1 MGYHKVEETI
11 MCVPANNLKK
21 KKKKTKSK
29 SKSKMKKKKKLNV
42 ALYHQPSSVRPVST
56 INEHDMRMH

>member
-21 KKKKTKSK
+21 KKKN
-29 SKSKMKKKKKLNV
+29 KKKRNQNQNQK
-42 ALYHQPSSVRPVST
+42 
-56 INEHDMRMH
+56 